1 MIGFEVKVNQE
12 QVRDA
17 LALFEFVGGN
27 ADEALR
33 VAINKA
39 GPKIRTLSSKRI
51 REEINV
57 TAGFLSETDSS
68 GRKRLDFVRATRN
81 NLSGA
86 VRTQSRGLLLS
97 HFEHGAKA
105 SLLGGIFTPSYPIKV
120 RVKKGAGQIKQV
132 KGGPDVYGE
141 PFYIRLRNSNAV
153 GIGMWRRSP
162 GVRGGRVEVLYG
174 PSVSQVFR
182 KAKDEIAPEANTELT
197 EQMLSAMNFLV
208 KKQHPKE

>member
-1 MIGFEVKVNQE
+1 MIGVAVKVNQD

-17 LALFEFVGGN
+17 VSLFEFIGGN
-27 ADEALR
+27 TDEALR

-39 GPKIRTLSSKRI
+39 GPKIRTLSGQKI

-68 GRKRLDFVRATRN
+68 GRKRLDFIRATRN
-81 NLSGA
+81 KLTGSI
-86 VRTQSRGLLLS
+86 RSQSRGLLLS

-105 SLLGGIFTPSYPIKV
+105 SLFGNIFTPSYPIKV
-120 RVKKGAGQIKQV
+120 RVKKGAGQIKPV

-141 PFYIRLRNSNAV
+141 PFYIRLRNSNKV

-162 GVRGGRVEVLYG
+162 GSRGGRVDILYG
-174 PSVSQVFR
+174 PSVSQVFT
-182 KAKDEIAPEANTELT
+182 KVKDSVAPEAGTELT
-197 EQMLSAMNFLV
+197 DQLLLAMNWLA
-208 KKQHPKE
+208 KKQHPK